1 MKERE
6 MISPSNN
13 DLPTPTNDVIVNP
26 ENPVN
31 PDSKTTR
38 CCAPLIKLNRTT
50 TPAVARKAI
59 IFINSK
65 NICSF

>member
-13 DLPTPTNDVIVNP
+13 DLPTPTNDDIVNP
-26 ENPVN
+26 KNPVN

-38 CCAPLIKLNRTT
+38 YCAQDLVVPTFYLILKIL
-50 TPAVARKAI
+50 
-59 IFINSK
+59 
-65 NICSF
+65 